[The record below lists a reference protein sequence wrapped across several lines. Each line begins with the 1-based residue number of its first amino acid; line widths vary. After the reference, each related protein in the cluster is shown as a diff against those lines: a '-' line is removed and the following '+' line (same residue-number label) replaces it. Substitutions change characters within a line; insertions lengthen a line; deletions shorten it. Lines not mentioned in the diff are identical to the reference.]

1 MNGAYRPADR
11 GQSDAPVPAPAAASD
26 TARKSIFSL
35 PSLRGGSDADTH
47 SSYSQQSQQYQQNRP
62 QSSVFDW
69 NEPERGRSTQ
79 PVARNPH
86 HTQHSPA
93 HSSQHRQSYA
103 TQQQQEQSNS
113 TSFGA
118 HQNLPNT
125 NAAAAST
132 KAEPEPNG
140 NAFTPPTSASDGGT
154 SGGTNGDGR
163 HSQDSSQDSQLLQL
177 SQLAAAREKLPADGE
192 IILSPVSAGLKRK
205 RMGPDAVATSGR
217 ESSSTSPVFG
227 APRIGH
233 SRNTSTVSMAST
245 TGSRMGELSHEL
257 KARLSYAMVK
267 VNNGW
272 ESHSIDEVESLAS
285 RAASPNSTAST
296 LPGRQGSSASPRLY
310 GADNRSPTRPAGRL
324 TASNHDRRNSY
335 HPGTHVTG
343 QNTAANSAMSPPLL
357 KPAPSLAPPVSIKPS
372 LSSINPR
379 RNSNP
384 TFSPAFLSHGYV
396 SASPRT
402 PVETA
407 STHGTPRQAT
417 ARTPMVDPIIFS
429 PHQNVREQ
437 DAIESLLFMSSPG
450 NSANLKHSFPSS
462 SSQPILSSRTGGVAP
477 NQRTA
482 LPSGQPRRTLPSSRP
497 SNSQPTKRVGFEHSS
512 STLSDMDIDGP
523 SNTSRGMPRG
533 ARVNGNANGNEHVE
547 FQRPRIPLTLPAGLG
562 TTIKPRRPTLTE
574 ADIDKMLDQCVAEDD
589 SDSDEDE
596 IQIPVRPPGVGIV
609 KS

>member
-1 MNGAYRPADR
+1 
-11 GQSDAPVPAPAAASD
+11 
-26 TARKSIFSL
+26 
-35 PSLRGGSDADTH
+35 
-47 SSYSQQSQQYQQNRP
+47 
-62 QSSVFDW
+62 
-69 NEPERGRSTQ
+69 
-79 PVARNPH
+79 
-86 HTQHSPA
+86 
-93 HSSQHRQSYA
+93 
-103 TQQQQEQSNS
+103 
-113 TSFGA
+113 
-118 HQNLPNT
+118 
-125 NAAAAST
+125 
-132 KAEPEPNG
+132 
-140 NAFTPPTSASDGGT
+140 
-154 SGGTNGDGR
+154 
-163 HSQDSSQDSQLLQL
+163 
-177 SQLAAAREKLPADGE
+177 
-192 IILSPVSAGLKRK
+192 
-205 RMGPDAVATSGR
+205 
-217 ESSSTSPVFG
+217 
-227 APRIGH
+227 
-233 SRNTSTVSMAST
+233 
-245 TGSRMGELSHEL
+245 
-257 KARLSYAMVK
+257 MVK

-372 LSSINPR
+372 PSSINPR

-512 STLSDMDIDGP
+512 STLSDMEIDGP

-547 FQRPRIPLTLPAGLG
+547 FQRPRIPLMLPAGLG